1 MCYNE
6 YMGKIDKI
14 KEQIGW
20 LKVVFA
26 ILVAIDI
33 SLIGWMANHYDDSNT
48 YEIKMYMSFFAIMI
62 VSAIVVF
69 VNKVAYRKI
78 DELENL

>member
-1 MCYNE
+1 
-6 YMGKIDKI
+6 MGKIDKI

-33 SLIGWMANHYDDSNT
+33 SLIGWMANHYDDSNM
-48 YEIKMYMSFFAIMI
+48 YEIKTYMAFFAIMV
-62 VSAIVVF
+62 VSGIVVF